1 MRKILYNIGDNTIRY
16 WVYSIIVSAFIVVI
30 GVFLRS
36 SVMLDIGYLLAPLSI
51 LFMGVIHIY
60 LCIDS
65 GIRYFNKKLKGG
77 FRHGNY

>member
-60 LCIDS
+60 LCIDRS
-65 GIRYFNKKLKGG
+65 EILLNKLI
-77 FRHGNY
+77 

>member
-1 MRKILYNIGDNTIRY
+1 MRKILYSIGDNTIRY
-16 WVYSIIVSAFIVVI
+16 WIYSIIVSAFIVMI

-36 SVMLDIGYLLAPLSI
+36 SIVMDIGYLLAPLSFI
-51 LFMGVIHIY
+51 VTGIIHIY

-65 GIRYFNKKLKGG
+65 GIRYFNKKFKGG